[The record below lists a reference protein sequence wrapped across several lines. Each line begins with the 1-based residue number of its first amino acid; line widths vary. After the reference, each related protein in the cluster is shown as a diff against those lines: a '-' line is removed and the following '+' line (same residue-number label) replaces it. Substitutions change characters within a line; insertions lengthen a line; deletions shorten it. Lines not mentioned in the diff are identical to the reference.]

1 MRELDRK
8 KIIDIHAHILPGV
21 DDGARD
27 LKESIALAVSA
38 ASQGI
43 RAVIA
48 TPHFSR
54 RGDPDEYRQL
64 LKSVQTEIWKSCPD
78 FQLYLGQALYYH
90 EDLGD
95 RLLSGQACGIRSGSA
110 VFTDEPGDPESLW
123 SGVYSC
129 FSPCGEVRMSPG
141 KRDAGA
147 SPGDGRIVSGQL

>member
-48 TPHFSR
+48 TPIPHAGRCQMNTDSF
-54 RGDPDEYRQL
+54 
-64 LKSVQTEIWKSCPD
+64 LKAVQTESLEGAARI
-78 FQLYLGQALYYH
+78 F
-90 EDLGD
+90 
-95 RLLSGQACGIRSGSA
+95 QACI
-110 VFTDEPGDPESLW
+110 W
-123 SGVYSC
+123 
-129 FSPCGEVRMSPG
+129 VRE
-141 KRDAGA
+141 
-147 SPGDGRIVSGQL
+147 L

>member
-1 MRELDRK
+1 MRFLRELDRK

-54 RGDPDEYRQL
+54 QGDPDEYRQL
-64 LKSVQTEIWKSCPD
+64 LK
-78 FQLYLGQALYYH
+78 
-90 EDLGD
+90 
-95 RLLSGQACGIRSGSA
+95 RRRSGRA
-110 VFTDEPGDPESLW
+110 ARIF
-123 SGVYSC
+123 SC
-129 FSPCGEVRMSPG
+129 IWVRSFIIMRTWATG
-141 KRDAGA
+141 F
-147 SPGDGRIVSGQL
+147 

>member
-78 FQLYLGQALYYH
+78 FQLYLGQELYYH

-95 RLLSGQACGIRSGSA
+95 RLLSGQALTLADSSYILVEFDPAAPFSRMSRGIRN
-110 VFTDEPGDPESLW
+110 L
-123 SGVYSC
+123 
-129 FSPCGEVRMSPG
+129 CGLG
-141 KRDAGA
+141 Y
-147 SPGDGRIVSGQL
+147 ILF

>member
-54 RGDPDEYRQL
+54 G
-64 LKSVQTEIWKSCPD
+64 
-78 FQLYLGQALYYH
+78 H
-90 EDLGD
+90 
-95 RLLSGQACGIRSGSA
+95 
-110 VFTDEPGDPESLW
+110 
-123 SGVYSC
+123 
-129 FSPCGEVRMSPG
+129 
-141 KRDAGA
+141 
-147 SPGDGRIVSGQL
+147 

>member
-8 KIIDIHAHILPGV
+8 RSLIYMRISCRGV

-78 FQLYLGQALYYH
+78 FQLYLG
-90 EDLGD
+90 
-95 RLLSGQACGIRSGSA
+95 RS
-110 VFTDEPGDPESLW
+110 FII
-123 SGVYSC
+123 
-129 FSPCGEVRMSPG
+129 M
-141 KRDAGA
+141 
-147 SPGDGRIVSGQL
+147 RIWATGF

>member
-48 TPHFSR
+48 TP
-54 RGDPDEYRQL
+54 
-64 LKSVQTEIWKSCPD
+64 I
-78 FQLYLGQALYYH
+78 
-90 EDLGD
+90 
-95 RLLSGQACGIRSGSA
+95 
-110 VFTDEPGDPESLW
+110 
-123 SGVYSC
+123 
-129 FSPCGEVRMSPG
+129 SPG
-141 KRDAGA
+141 GA
-147 SPGDGRIVSGQL
+147 IQMNTDSF